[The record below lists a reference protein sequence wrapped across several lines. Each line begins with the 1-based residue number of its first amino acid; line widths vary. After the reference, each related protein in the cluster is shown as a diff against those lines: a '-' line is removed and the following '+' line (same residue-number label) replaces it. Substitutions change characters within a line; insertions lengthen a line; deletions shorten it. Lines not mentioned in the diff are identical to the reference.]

1 MNNASQTSRPVP
13 LRRLALALA
22 VLGLPGAALPG
33 RAQNAAGKEQ
43 LVVALSA
50 PGQPGALEVSL
61 VSGSIH
67 VIGYGGKTVVIDAT
81 ARSRRGGR
89 DEDGSDEDDGKAP
102 PSGLRRI
109 SPSNSLRLSAEER
122 NNRVAVS
129 TDSYARP
136 VDLTI
141 RVPQRFSLNIRTVNQ
156 GDIVVDNVTGELEV
170 TNVNGAIALN
180 QVAGSAVANTVN
192 GNLVATFRSVTA
204 GAPMAFSTLN
214 GKVDVTLPAATSAAL
229 KLKSEQGSI
238 YSDFAVAVTKTAPK
252 VTRTAKNGVYR
263 LSTDDWTYG
272 KINSG
277 GPEIML
283 KSFNGDIYLRKG
295 K

>member
-1 MNNASQTSRPVP
+1 MNNAFRISPSAP
-13 LRRLALALA
+13 LRRLTLALAL
-22 VLGLPGAALPG
+22 LGLPGAALPG
-33 RAQNAAGKEQ
+33 RAQSAAGKEQ

-67 VIGYGGKTVVIDAT
+67 VIGYDGKTVVIDAT
-81 ARSRRGGR
+81 ARTRRSSR
-89 DEDGSDEDDGKAP
+89 DEDGGDDDEKVP
-102 PSGLRRI
+102 PNGLKRI
-109 SPSNSLRLSAEER
+109 AASNSLRLSAEEK

-129 TDSYARP
+129 TDSHVRP

-141 RVPQRFSLNIRTVNQ
+141 KVPQRFSLNIRTVNQ

-170 TNVNGAIALN
+170 TNVNGAIQLN

-192 GNLVATFRSVTA
+192 GNLVATFRSVKA

-214 GKVDVTLPAATSAAL
+214 GKVDVTLPATTSAAL

-238 YSDFAVAVTKTAPK
+238 FSDFAVAVTRTAPK